1 MLYDV
6 LVVHDYCVS
15 LLSVNK
21 LIKDSNSFV
30 GFDEDKC
37 YVHDFKR
44 ETTLGIGSE
53 SGGLYPFALDSDRL
67 GHSTDQVLVVLKKEL
82 NMSKSFSVSSCE
94 VCHRA
99 KQTKEPFPLIDNK
112 SKSLGELV
120 HLDLWGPYRVTNREG
135 FRATLVVDGSPL
147 FSRTDAIP
155 SLLYENRTATQVE
168 EISISEG
175 NVYESPIG
183 SSSIPTHRLISNH
196 IDSLQTESRRT
207 SSVSKLPA
215 KLNNYVIDSKLRCG
229 LEKHV
234 YYVKLNYVNYCF
246 ATTLKKSIEPTTYYE
261 YALNRTWIEA
271 MNDEIVA
278 LYKNNT
284 WTITDLP
291 KGRKAI
297 GCKWTYKIKYKAS
310 GERFDSTG
318 VTGVTLVLI
327 TITTPMCK
335 PSKVNNKTSDVTVG
349 PDVARNIG
357 ARSCVNVINPHT
369 ASLHSTNPIQS
380 SIHNVIKTGPI
391 LYINIVSPTSPGL
404 NVNANKNRGRK
415 VGNELVNEFPSSYA
429 TKLSPTSSIMANL
442 RKLEASVPKVA
453 DYYVWLPLAL
463 VHEFSSKEGVDFV
476 LQDGPWMIRGI
487 PIFLNKW
494 SPSVSLLKE
503 ELSCVPVCTCLL
515 YGHKLVDCPK
525 ADPKRVVNGMDKGKG
540 QTFRAEDDGFIEV
553 KKKKSRGNNGGN
565 KNFKPVSVKPK
576 TFYRPKTKQSNKGTS
591 NSPKTTPFAGTNKDG
606 KSCTPLVER
615 IDVLEKQLLEDK
627 HVLVDDDRK
636 PLEMVAYPGVGYGP
650 RILLEQLRDTVVDDE
665 YDSYDDDMYEGFA
678 YAEYGA
684 WFLESERESERERRE
699 GKINLFLLATLGRC
713 DVVLIGWLLLIISWC
728 ADYWLLVCGLRE
740 MESGFLLGKNASM
753 KKVFVTMMA
762 SNVKNIDCKLLAK
775 DGKPIKAHYCTS
787 HDDASM
793 GHSESMKDNDG
804 SCTNVAGVMVEM
816 EQPDTTCPMVLGSYQ
831 LGTRGRVMNEA
842 VNFCLGMS
850 KPGSSASYLGSIP
863 TSVVDKSPDSTR
875 SDICYTKNIDDAAFA
890 YPLYRGNPL
899 PKQNDNVNLETPL
912 EFHKG
917 NDVNS
922 NSNVEPTASASL
934 SAYINEDD
942 VAAPLES
949 IRVVS
954 ERFAIWLMVSF
965 WKFCSKDGL
974 DAMLENGPC
983 FIGNNPLI
991 LKRCDPDVNLLKE
1004 DVGNIPVWVILHG
1017 VPITAF
1023 SEDGLSVIVTKLG
1036 TLLMLDSYT
1045 SDMCIHS
1052 WGRSSYARAMI
1063 ELRADVELKD
1073 TIMVA
1078 MPKFVG
1084 EGFYMCTIHVEYELK
1099 PPKYSSCKVFGHI
1112 LNECPKKIVSDVNPR
1127 QDTRGVSVGPNV
1139 IFKLTKQIYKPISN
1153 KNGVGTSGN
1162 KMQAKV
1168 TRQEVSNSNLFDT
1181 VNSIEN
1187 DDDLGT
1193 NGGISKSAGK
1203 GSLNVAHDSST
1214 NTAIREKIDK
1224 IKR

>member
-94 VCHRA
+94 ISCTYTPQESGIAERKHIHLINVTSSLMF
-99 KQTKEPFPLIDNK
+99 QGGIPL
-112 SKSLGELV
+112 
-120 HLDLWGPYRVTNREG
+120 RVTS
-135 FRATLVVDGSPL
+135 VVDGSPL

-310 GERFDSTG
+310 GEIERYKGERFASTG

-349 PDVARNIG
+349 PDVATNIG

-503 ELSCVPVCTCLL
+503 ELSCVPVCLL

-540 QTFRAEDDGFIEV
+540 QTFGAEDDGFIEV
-553 KKKKSRGNNGGN
+553 KKKKSCGNNGGN

-591 NSPKTTPFAGTNKDG
+591 NSPKTTPFASTNKEG
-606 KSCTPLVER
+606 KSYTPLVER
-615 IDVLEKQLLEDK
+615 IDVLEKQILEDK

-665 YDSYDDDMYEGFA
+665 YDPYDDDMYEG
-678 YAEYGA
+678 
-684 WFLESERESERERRE
+684 REITENIQIICDNFDI
-699 GKINLFLLATLGRC
+699 KIRDQKKKYIIYDAFQVRVW
-713 DVVLIGWLLLIISWC
+713 VVHSADLCRVLSRLIISWC

-875 SDICYTKNIDDAAFA
+875 SDIFIGVRN
-890 YPLYRGNPL
+890 G
-899 PKQNDNVNLETPL
+899 
-912 EFHKG
+912 
-917 NDVNS
+917 
-922 NSNVEPTASASL
+922 
-934 SAYINEDD
+934 DD

-954 ERFAIWLMVSF
+954 ERFAIWLMVF
-965 WKFCSKDGL
+965 FGKWMAYPFCSKDGL

-983 FIGNNPLI
+983 FIGNNLLI
-991 LKRCDPDVNLLKE
+991 LKRWDPDVNLLKE
-1004 DVGNIPVWVILHG
+1004 DVGNIPIWVKLHG